1 VKFLAAVALV
11 VILLVGAFKLLGLQV
26 PILDYPFGGPM
37 TPPRIEIVDPDVL
50 P

>member
-1 VKFLAAVALV
+1 MRFLVGVALV
-11 VILLVGAFKLLGLQV
+11 IILLVGAFKLAGLQV
-26 PILDYPFGGPM
+26 PILDYPIGGPM

>member
-1 VKFLAAVALV
+1 MRFLAAVV
-11 VILLVGAFKLLGLQV
+11 IIVILLVGGFKLLGLQV

-37 TPPRIEIVDPDVL
+37 TPPRIEIIDPDDL

>member
-1 VKFLAAVALV
+1 MRFLVGVALV
-11 VILLVGAFKLLGLQV
+11 IILLVGAFKLLGWQV

-37 TPPRIEIVDPDVL
+37 SPPRIEIIDPDDI